1 MNNKILKIKRA
12 THRSQLA
19 YSSYCQN
26 KLYFKA
32 LRIHKANQ
40 EVYDLLSKYI
50 YKCDDAIIDVVV
62 SYIFHLEDWFEQFK
76 FLESSMPKLED
87 EFVFV
92 RFDDFLAFPRNF

>member
-1 MNNKILKIKRA
+1 MNKQILKIKRA

-76 FLESSMPKLED
+76 FLVKHAEI
-87 EFVFV
+87 
-92 RFDDFLAFPRNF
+92 RG

>member
-1 MNNKILKIKRA
+1 MNKQILKIKRA

-50 YKCDDAIIDVVV
+50 YKCDDAIIDVV
-62 SYIFHLEDWFEQFK
+62 SYIFHLEDGLNNSNFWT
-76 FLESSMPKLED
+76 SMPKLED

-92 RFDDFLAFPRNF
+92 RFDDSSFFLEIF

>member
-1 MNNKILKIKRA
+1 MNKQILKIKRA

-26 KLYFKA
+26 KLYF
-32 LRIHKANQ
+32 KANQ

-62 SYIFHLEDWFEQFK
+62 SYIFHLEDG
-76 FLESSMPKLED
+76 LNNS
-87 EFVFV
+87 
-92 RFDDFLAFPRNF
+92 NF